1 MWAGVAGVVL
11 PALLMILALR
21 AFVFGLY
28 MVPTGS
34 MLNTIREGDY
44 VLGEK
49 LSLAWQAP
57 FPGDVVTFRSPE
69 QQSMTLVK
77 RIIATEGQ
85 TVDLRDGKV
94 FVEDIELDE
103 PYAIGKSLAP
113 EDEQTVAYPHMV
125 AVGCVWV
132 MGDNRE
138 ASRDSRWF
146 GDVPIGSIT
155 SRVVAVYWPLEDAG
169 PIVAGEEVKKL
180 PHGIGRLLL

>member
-77 RIIATEGQ
+77 RIIATEG
-85 TVDLRDGKV
+85 R
-94 FVEDIELDE
+94 
-103 PYAIGKSLAP
+103 
-113 EDEQTVAYPHMV
+113 
-125 AVGCVWV
+125 
-132 MGDNRE
+132 
-138 ASRDSRWF
+138 
-146 GDVPIGSIT
+146 
-155 SRVVAVYWPLEDAG
+155 
-169 PIVAGEEVKKL
+169 
-180 PHGIGRLLL
+180 